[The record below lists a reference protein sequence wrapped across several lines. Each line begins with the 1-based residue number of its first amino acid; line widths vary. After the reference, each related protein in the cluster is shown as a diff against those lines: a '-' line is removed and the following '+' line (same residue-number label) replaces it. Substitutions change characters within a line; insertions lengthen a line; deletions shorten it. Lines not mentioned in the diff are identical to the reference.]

1 MDQPLQDVPSPRA
14 VRSMSDEDI
23 RGVLVN
29 CPESPHFMHTQ
40 LDLDDRQ
47 ATQLAADLAERC
59 WRGPTARQNTIRR
72 KLLAKKTLEPI
83 YEVEEEKKED
93 DAEDSMNI
101 RPRVEHKKRI
111 IENKDE
117 PLLNDTNNVK
127 EVDKTVKKPQRAH
140 MTVAD
145 VFFHHAPHL

>member
-1 MDQPLQDVPSPRA
+1 
-14 VRSMSDEDI
+14 MSDEDI

-29 CPESPHFMHTQ
+29 CPESPHFMHSQ

-59 WRGPTARQNTIRR
+59 WRGPRARQKTFRQ

-93 DAEDSMNI
+93 DAEDSMNS
-101 RPRVEHKKRI
+101 RPGVEHEKI
-111 IENKDE
+111 TIDTNDE
-117 PLLNDTNNVK
+117 PQLNDLNNV
-127 EVDKTVKKPQRAH
+127 
-140 MTVAD
+140 
-145 VFFHHAPHL
+145 